1 MAFAV
6 LYLPLLEEFGGS
18 RAEVAMVQ
26 SAVLLVGGFA
36 GPLIGWAF
44 DRLGPRALF
53 QAGAVL
59 AAAAFVLASRAAS
72 LPALVVAYGL
82 AGGLGLAALGS
93 QGNLIVAALWYPAA
107 RGRAIAVAD
116 LGTGFGAFCFIPLGQ
131 ALVAVV
137 GWRGTLLV
145 WAGVLVALVMPLNA
159 FQRLPHRVAWA
170 APAPA
175 AAPGGWTLALA
186 LRSAPFWWLATLRFF
201 AACAFPLM
209 NVHMVAYAVG
219 HGIAPPAAAAALGA
233 VSLVSLAGRLT
244 TGWLCDRVGRPQALT
259 IMYASAVI
267 GIGCLALLAVTGSPL
282 GLGLYVAFYG
292 MSQGSSGIVVSARAA
307 DVFAG
312 PAFGAI
318 FGLMALST
326 GTGEA
331 IGAWLGGKIYDVT
344 GSYLPAFGFVVA
356 SLLAGAVAIWQVR
369 PDRRTTFAG

>member
-159 FQRLPHRVAWA
+159 FQRLPHRVAR
-170 APAPA
+170 
-175 AAPGGWTLALA
+175 AAPG
-186 LRSAPFWWLATLRFF
+186 
-201 AACAFPLM
+201 
-209 NVHMVAYAVG
+209 
-219 HGIAPPAAAAALGA
+219 
-233 VSLVSLAGRLT
+233 
-244 TGWLCDRVGRPQALT
+244 
-259 IMYASAVI
+259 
-267 GIGCLALLAVTGSPL
+267 
-282 GLGLYVAFYG
+282 
-292 MSQGSSGIVVSARAA
+292 
-307 DVFAG
+307 
-312 PAFGAI
+312 
-318 FGLMALST
+318 
-326 GTGEA
+326 
-331 IGAWLGGKIYDVT
+331 
-344 GSYLPAFGFVVA
+344 
-356 SLLAGAVAIWQVR
+356 
-369 PDRRTTFAG
+369 